1 MLPISI
7 LLLEIINID
16 SKHKNFKEI
25 VYYRFYH
32 NRFEE
37 FLIIMARS
45 HERSSRKYTGKKYK
59 SFHKKR
65 KRSLARHSI
74 ETQIGQEKKKKQRTL
89 GGNYKLKLFSSTFI
103 NVTDLST
110 NKTSKV
116 KILKFESNAA
126 SKDLNRRHILT
137 KGAIVET
144 ELGKARISSR
154 PGQHGILNGV
164 LLSD

>member
-1 MLPISI
+1 
-7 LLLEIINID
+7 
-16 SKHKNFKEI
+16 
-25 VYYRFYH
+25 
-32 NRFEE
+32 
-37 FLIIMARS
+37 MARS

-65 KRSLARHSI
+65 KRNLTRPSI

-89 GGNYKLKLFSSTFI
+89 GGNNKLRLFSSTFI
-103 NVTDLST
+103 NVTDPST

-164 LLSD
+164 LISE